1 MAIAEMFLWWYVHGW
16 SVFVQKIK
24 NFMASIIDFFSMSD
38 LVRTLFQ
45 PFRQISA
52 ATASAESSLD
62 LKFHMFIDRLVSR
75 IVGFFSRLTLLLA
88 GTIIILLGAILS
100 LVLIVLWPVIP
111 LAPLAGIILT
121 ITGAFL

>member
-1 MAIAEMFLWWYVHGW
+1 
-16 SVFVQKIK
+16 
-24 NFMASIIDFFSMSD
+24 MASIIDFFSMSD